1 MRLGSA
7 PTGTV
12 LAAPPG
18 GATRGAP
25 VGEDVL
31 AGRSAVPLLRASGG
45 QDWSTMRNMSAV
57 WNAGTRWPGFWL
69 GTLPGSPRRLFGT
82 SAFPIIPD
90 LLARSTSTSTRPAP
104 PRRAPRETTT
114 AVS

>member
-1 MRLGSA
+1 MRLDSA

-12 LAAPPG
+12 LATPPG
-18 GATRGAP
+18 VAMCGAP

-31 AGRSAVPLLRASGG
+31 AGRSAVPLVRAFGG

-69 GTLPGSPRRLFGT
+69 GTLPGSPRRLCDT
-82 SAFPIIPD
+82 STFPIIFGV
-90 LLARSTSTSTRPAP
+90 LARFTSARPAR
-104 PRRAPRETTT
+104 PRRAPSETTT